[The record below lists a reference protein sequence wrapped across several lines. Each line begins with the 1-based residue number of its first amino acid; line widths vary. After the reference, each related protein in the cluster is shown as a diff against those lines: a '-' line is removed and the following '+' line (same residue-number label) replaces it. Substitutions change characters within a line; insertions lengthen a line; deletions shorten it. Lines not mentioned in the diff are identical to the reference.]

1 MLCSENADYR
11 RTKVSNLHDN
21 KLFEFD
27 PAIPGSVTLN
37 FIKYLVEFEEK
48 CQNQVLTF

>member
-1 MLCSENADYR
+1 MLCSENADYG
-11 RTKVSNLHDN
+11 RTKVSNLHDK

-37 FIKYLVEFEEK
+37 VIKYLEESEGK
-48 CQNQVLTF
+48 FQNQVLTF